1 MRKDLKDLGIEVKMP
16 TGIALPITV
25 EVDCLLY
32 VHFCLMIRLN
42 VSSLLWL
49 AVRRIS

>member
-1 MRKDLKDLGIEVKMP
+1 MMKDLKDLGIEVKMP

-32 VHFCLMIRLN
+32 VHF
-42 VSSLLWL
+42 
-49 AVRRIS
+49 